1 MAMQSRVQRLA
12 EAGLLDPAALNQ
24 EDRDLIEQL
33 TDAEVTALTQ
43 IANRLYPE
51 DRTMVKVTDL
61 GKGRPRI
68 YVPL

>member
-12 EAGLLDPAALNQ
+12 EAGLLDAAALDQ

-51 DRTMVKVTDL
+51 DRAMIKVTDL
-61 GKGRPRI
+61 GKRRPRI
-68 YVPL
+68 CVPL